1 MRKTKLTRCI
11 AAAAAVCMLAV
22 LSSCAQGRPEMYT
35 SDNLAGEVSQ
45 SGDELMFYYY
55 SDDEG
60 GAVLD
65 ICRERGGTPKLMQR
79 ISLEK
84 SGEYYTELDFELSF
98 DGINF
103 EDMNFDGS
111 PDLYLPLSGVTENL
125 EGMAWL
131 WDGTKKQYVLSAALS
146 KIPELTVDS
155 AKKCIY
161 GCDYSDGGE
170 SRSRYEWNGE
180 KLIRRDID

>member
-11 AAAAAVCMLAV
+11 AAAAVCMLAV

-84 SGEYYTELDFELSF
+84 AVNTTPSLILSF
-98 DGINF
+98 R
-103 EDMNFDGS
+103 
-111 PDLYLPLSGVTENL
+111 
-125 EGMAWL
+125 
-131 WDGTKKQYVLSAALS
+131 
-146 KIPELTVDS
+146 LTVS
-155 AKKCIY
+155 ALKI
-161 GCDYSDGGE
+161 
-170 SRSRYEWNGE
+170 
-180 KLIRRDID
+180 